1 MGRRSVHTSEELRE
15 LIIDASTEIIE
26 AHGLMGLSAREIARR
41 IGYSPGTIYN
51 VFENLDDL
59 VLTIEGRLLDR
70 LSQVLDDL
78 PSTIGGKPAVH
89 QLARA
94 YFDFTQQN
102 PRLWNLLFEHHLPQ
116 GREIP
121 SWYQSKLEALLAR
134 VELTLRSV
142 MVDADPQ
149 ALRRAA
155 RNLWSAVHG
164 ITSLSTTDKLSIV
177 SAESAGLL
185 VDDLVATYLRGLS
198 AQEQLAT

>member
-26 AHGLMGLSAREIARR
+26 AHGLLGLSAREVARR

-59 VLTIEGRLLDR
+59 ILTIEGRLLDR

-78 PSTIGGKPAVH
+78 PSEPGGKQAVH
-89 QLARA
+89 RLARA
-94 YFDFTQQN
+94 YLEFTQQN
-102 PRLWNLLFEHHLPQ
+102 PKLWNLLFEHHLPA

-121 SWYQSKLEALLAR
+121 SWYQAKLEALLAR
-134 VELTLRSV
+134 VELTLRPV
-142 MVDADPQ
+142 MPEADAQ
-149 ALRRAA
+149 IVRRAA

-177 SAESAGLL
+177 SMESAGLL

-198 AQEQLAT
+198 VQQFAT